1 MITRRQ
7 ALLTTVAAP
16 LISLAAPKPSI
27 RIIYDEDL
35 LGTESAAGYRRA
47 SVVPVARPV
56 LVLAAARRSPTGAR
70 ESFVLVECGPEY
82 PGVRV
87 QPERYIQFTW
97 PKPVMIR
104 SFGPALRF
112 DRDAGEPI
120 AYSAGVPIAVRR
132 GNLVLLG
139 AMLGP
144 HLFAGDREAHEL
156 WNALLVRCAGRSY
169 AGTSTT
175 A

>member
-16 LISLAAPKPSI
+16 LMSVAAPKPGI
-27 RIIYDEDL
+27 RIMCDEDL

-47 SVVPVARPV
+47 SVVPVAGPV
-56 LVLAAARRSPTGAR
+56 VVLAAARRFPTSVR

-82 PGVRV
+82 PGVRF
-87 QPERYIQFTW
+87 QPERYVQFTW
-97 PKPVMIR
+97 PRPVMIR
-104 SFGPALRF
+104 SFGPAIRL
-112 DRDAGEPI
+112 DHDAGEPI

-156 WNALLVRCAGRSY
+156 WNALLVRCAGRPC